1 MLIKNVVLGFC
12 GLAFVCGPV
21 AAAEVGARTATDPAL
36 SSSPVP
42 NPPCDGSIQGSSPA
56 RALAEAMVAGNKGD
70 YVGAAE
76 NVLKIPAVRDKL
88 PPGAL
93 DLFNARKLDVGQCNR
108 ICVAIP
114 SGSQIIG
121 YRNATRNN
129 GSGGD
134 WISCSGTES
143 ARFDGECSQ
152 GFASFTTPDPFDQVG
167 GPKVVCSVFKNW
179 SHKYGREAY
188 FNVIYN

>member
-1 MLIKNVVLGFC
+1 MIKYIILGFC

-21 AAAEVGARTATDPAL
+21 AAAEVGGSTATDPAP
-36 SSSPVP
+36 SSAPVY
-42 NPPCDGSIQGSSPA
+42 NPPCDGSIAGSSPA
-56 RALAEAMVAGNKGD
+56 RALAEAMVAANEGD

-76 NVLKIPAVRDKL
+76 NVLKIDAVRQKL
-88 PPGAL
+88 PSSAL

-114 SGSQIIG
+114 HGSTIVG

-129 GSGGD
+129 GTVDFIYCGGQEK
-134 WISCSGTES
+134 S
-143 ARFDGECSQ
+143 RFDAECSQ
-152 GFASFTTPDPFDQVG
+152 GYALFTTPDVFDQG
-167 GPKVVCSVFKNW
+167 SGSTVVCSVFKNW
-179 SHKYGREAY
+179 SHVFGREAY

>member
-1 MLIKNVVLGFC
+1 MIKYNVLVSC
-12 GLAFVCGPV
+12 VLAFVCGPV
-21 AAAEVGARTATDPAL
+21 AAAEVGANAATDPAP
-36 SSSPVP
+36 SSAPVF

-56 RALAEAMVAGNKGD
+56 RVLAEAMVAGNQGD
-70 YVGAAE
+70 YVGAVE
-76 NVLKIPAVRDKL
+76 NILKIPAVRDKL
-88 PPGAL
+88 PSGAL
-93 DLFNARKLDVGQCNR
+93 DLFNARRLDVGQCIR

-114 SGSQIIG
+114 RGSQIIA

-143 ARFDGECSQ
+143 ARFDGDCSQ
-152 GFASFTTPDPFDQVG
+152 GAALFTTPDVFDHSG

-179 SHKYGREAY
+179 SHTFGREAY